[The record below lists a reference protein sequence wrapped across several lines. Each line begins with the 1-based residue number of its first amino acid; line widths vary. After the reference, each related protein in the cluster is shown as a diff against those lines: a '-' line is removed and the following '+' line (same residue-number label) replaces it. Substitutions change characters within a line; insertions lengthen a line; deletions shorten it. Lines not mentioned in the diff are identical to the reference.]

1 MAAAPPGR
9 AEKQTDRRVCGA
21 QDVGVDL
28 QLFSRGHVVVGGHGG
43 GEENHG
49 GEYRGV
55 RRQLGQD
62 AGALDADSGVSR
74 YFDHGGRET
83 LRNLDAAPARNRQ
96 FGCFIHHSVGGVGVS
111 HLPSLRKWTGE
122 SVAWCEF
129 IAVVVG
135 FSDVVVA
142 LMVILLF
149 LREKG
154 AAKCLDACFKVR
166 TRARAVS
173 MSVGQ
178 GITNLFDR
186 VHGPEAVRARRQTR
200 IRRNT
205 VDVDDGS
212 VEHRDNPLEGIE
224 LARTTN
230 AVKSAASKPAAT
242 APAPAAAPA
251 ADHPKRRRFERY
263 TTKDGEIF
271 FVDVDTEES
280 VWDLPSDGEEVDAS
294 C

>member
-1 MAAAPPGR
+1 MLHRLEIGSLFAVFATLWAASVFLTYPHC
-9 AEKQTDRRVCGA
+9 EMDGA
-21 QDVGVDL
+21 
-28 QLFSRGHVVVGGHGG
+28 SVV
-43 GEENHG
+43 
-49 GEYRGV
+49 
-55 RRQLGQD
+55 
-62 AGALDADSGVSR
+62 
-74 YFDHGGRET
+74 
-83 LRNLDAAPARNRQ
+83 
-96 FGCFIHHSVGGVGVS
+96 
-111 HLPSLRKWTGE
+111 
-122 SVAWCEF
+122 WCEF

-135 FSDVVVA
+135 VSDVVVTV
-142 LMVILLF
+142 MVVLLF
-149 LREKG
+149 LREKS

-230 AVKSAASKPAAT
+230 AAKSAAKSAATEPAAE
-242 APAPAAAPA
+242 PAAAPA

-263 TTKDGEIF
+263 TTEDGEIF

-280 VWDLPSDGEEVDAS
+280 VWDLPSDGEEVDAP